1 MNPQNR
7 STVSQDASGPGVF
20 SPDFWVQT
28 WNEVHASSVIHQTQR
43 TAPEAWLHFYDT
55 VSSCWLEMIG
65 EGLDLGRRAAEVL
78 LKEDLVKSA
87 GTALDLGCGPGAL
100 SLALAERRVSVKAVD
115 NSRGMIA
122 CLEKSARRLRLSNL
136 RAHCTPWEELEPKAS
151 YDLVA
156 AAFFPQALSPQ
167 GIERMESFSRGA
179 CALVLG
185 TGDDPLPFRR
195 QLWSRLIQA
204 PGASPGRHLV
214 CAVNY
219 LVATGRAPGVKHLG
233 WPFTFDVWAKKVRG
247 FFKDYFAL
255 YGKTAAE
262 VDEAMDVVLSPYLH
276 ARRIQATGWHSIAVI
291 WWKKPMPH
299 NPLKTGR

>member
-1 MNPQNR
+1 MDTPKQSDDSR
-7 STVSQDASGPGVF
+7 DIVVPGVF
-20 SPDFWVQT
+20 SAEFWARA

-43 TAPEAWLHFYDT
+43 TAPDAWLRFYDT

-65 EGLDLGRRAAEVL
+65 EGQDLGRRVAEVL

-87 GTALDLGCGPGAL
+87 GTALDVGCGPGAL

-122 CLEKSARRLRLSNL
+122 CLEMAVGRLGLPNL
-136 RAHCTPWEELEPKAS
+136 KAVCIPWEDLRPGAFF
-151 YDLVA
+151 DLVT
-156 AAFFPQALSPQ
+156 AAFFPQALSPD
-167 GIERMESFSRGA
+167 GIQRMESLSRGS

-195 QLWSRLIQA
+195 KLWSRLIQA
-204 PGASPGRHLV
+204 PQPSPARHVV

-219 LVATGRAPGVKHLG
+219 LMATGRAPGVKHLG
-233 WPFTFDVWAKKVRG
+233 WPFTFDVWAKKVRAY
-247 FFKDYFAL
+247 FREYFAL
-255 YGKTAAE
+255 YGKAQAE
-262 VDEAMDVVLSPYLH
+262 VDEAMDIVLTPCLE

-291 WWKKPMPH
+291 WWKKPLLH